1 MMMRGEVA
9 ASPFAGN
16 DAFPLTYERRSLVMD
31 HSVPSTPFSVAQT
44 ETVITE
50 TRLQRLIR
58 TGGAAARFLQ
68 GVYPFAGRGVFDL
81 GPLHD
86 DLCYTVPPGAA
97 AEVVYVRAGNL
108 SDDILYLALSVN
120 GSPHPLLPG
129 RAEGGLSRPPR
140 HRRDLPAGSRIE
152 VCLAAPRG
160 LTGTIVVDVGIVEM
174 RLTP

>member
-1 MMMRGEVA
+1 
-9 ASPFAGN
+9 
-16 DAFPLTYERRSLVMD
+16 MD
-31 HSVPSTPFSVAQT
+31 HPVPVSVAQT
-44 ETVITE
+44 ETLITE

-86 DLCYTVPPGAA
+86 DLCYTVPVGAA
-97 AEVVYVRAGNL
+97 AEIVYVRAGNL

-120 GSPHPLLPG
+120 GHPTRYFPVGPKADFHVPL
-129 RAEGGLSRPPR
+129 AIVETY
-140 HRRDLPAGSRIE
+140 PAGSRIE

-160 LTGTIVVDVGIVEM
+160 LAGTIVVDVGIVEM